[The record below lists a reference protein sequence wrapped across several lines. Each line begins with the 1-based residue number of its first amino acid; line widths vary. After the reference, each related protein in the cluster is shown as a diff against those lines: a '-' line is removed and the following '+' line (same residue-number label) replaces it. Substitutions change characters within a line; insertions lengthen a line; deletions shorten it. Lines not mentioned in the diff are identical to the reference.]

1 MHRASVLLPLLAAV
15 LVAGCSGDGDPRV
28 QTAIVGRATVTEA
41 VDAPGTVSAR
51 ATAALAAPADAT
63 VAEVLVAD
71 GATVAK
77 DAVLVRLSSPAA
89 AERLRTARQ
98 QLDSAASV
106 HVPVPRADLR
116 PLQESLDAAAAASFA
131 AGRSA
136 AALVTDPV
144 ARQRVEQQVA
154 EAEARYAAS
163 SAAAHATQS
172 EADAGA
178 EGLEQALA
186 AVTRS
191 QRTSAAA
198 AVSAAQAT
206 VDALTVRAPIAGAV
220 TLGAGEPPAGGAEDL
235 SGLVDGLPEA
245 LQGQAEAALGGG
257 GGGQGATTTT
267 AGLSVGAA
275 VSSGAPLLTV
285 TDLSGLTVTAEVDE
299 TDVLLVAVGT
309 PATVEVDAVP
319 GAEYPAAVQA
329 IDLAPRASSGGGV
342 SYGVRLDLR
351 GGRREDGA
359 APPPRPGMSA
369 VVDLQV
375 RTAKDVVAVPSAAVV
390 RDTDADVV
398 FVVEAGRAVR
408 RVVRVG
414 AQGEDLVEVTGVEPG
429 ARVVVRDADRLRD
442 GQAVRT

>member
-1 MHRASVLLPLLAAV
+1 VHRASVLLPLLAAV

-116 PLQESLDAAAAASFA
+116 PLQESLDAAA
-131 AGRSA
+131 
-136 AALVTDPV
+136 
-144 ARQRVEQQVA
+144 
-154 EAEARYAAS
+154 
-163 SAAAHATQS
+163 HATQS

-206 VDALTVRAPIAGAV
+206 VDALTVRAPIAGVV
-220 TLGAGEPPAGGAEDL
+220 TLGAGEPPAGGADDL

-319 GAEYPAAVQA
+319 GAEYPAA
-329 IDLAPRASSGGGV
+329 
-342 SYGVRLDLR
+342 
-351 GGRREDGA
+351 
-359 APPPRPGMSA
+359 
-369 VVDLQV
+369 
-375 RTAKDVVAVPSAAVV
+375 
-390 RDTDADVV
+390 
-398 FVVEAGRAVR
+398 
-408 RVVRVG
+408 
-414 AQGEDLVEVTGVEPG
+414 AQGEDLVEVAGVEPG